1 MLRSCFARARELTRD
16 PDARSA
22 SIVCRDFDGFHQAWT
37 RIKERFVVR
46 EGHGR
51 LKNNL
56 FDGMRPP
63 DLLLNLVV
71 EPPGMFAIIAEVQVH
86 LLQIILLKEVSCAR
100 VSRHA

>member
-1 MLRSCFARARELTRD
+1 M
-16 PDARSA
+16 
-22 SIVCRDFDGFHQAWT
+22 VCRDYDGFHQAWT
-37 RIKERFVVR
+37 RIRERFGLC

-71 EPPGMFAIIAEVQVH
+71 EAPGMFAIIAEVQVH
-86 LLQIILLKEVSCAR
+86 LLQIILLKEVGCAFA
-100 VSRHA
+100 SRHS